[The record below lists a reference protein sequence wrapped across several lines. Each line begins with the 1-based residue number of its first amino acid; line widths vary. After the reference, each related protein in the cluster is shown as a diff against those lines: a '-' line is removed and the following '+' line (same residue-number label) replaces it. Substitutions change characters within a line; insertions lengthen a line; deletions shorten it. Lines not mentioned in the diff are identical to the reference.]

1 MKRYILTE
9 DRIFDLTEIVG
20 YHNIV
25 NAYNEKGE
33 KAFEYLD
40 LNSKGRFKIIKKA
53 DTIEELCEKNYCIVE
68 WRNGIETICPYDLAQ
83 TLMVNCPDKING
95 AYLCVFTPT
104 GLTKVARIT
113 ENGGAELL

>member
-1 MKRYILTE
+1 MKYIKTNTGVYEVTDELTINMFGHLAKKS
-9 DRIFDLTEIVG
+9 DPVSTIAGVG
-20 YHNIV
+20 
-25 NAYNEKGE
+25 E
-33 KAFEYLD
+33 
-40 LNSKGRFKIIKKA
+40 IIKES

-68 WRNGIETICPYDLAQ
+68 WRSGIETICPYDLAQ

-113 ENGGAELL
+113 EDGGAELL